1 MKKKRYSLHFFQVGT
16 PEQSNAI
23 VKQLARGAIH
33 KVLDQHGVISTN
45 LDEVLDKYI
54 NVDGR

>member
-1 MKKKRYSLHFFQVGT
+1 MKKKQFNLHFVQVGT
-16 PEQSNAI
+16 QEQSNAI

-33 KVLDQHGVISTN
+33 KVLDQHGVISPN

-54 NVDGR
+54 IGDVR